1 MIEQLTSK
9 TKLTSFIERWADMLV
24 EDWTHADS
32 VALVEIKRRLAEPP
46 AELPRLSK
54 SITLHGTP
62 DPDLNIPDRECY
74 TALNIGGHSQ
84 AILIVTKMADGS
96 PVPPYAQEVIDFLLS
111 RGAVTKPACSRF
123 AASDRQGYCANC
135 DRLGTEH
142 ELSALPTVETS
153 DPRCKHG
160 KPMNDG
166 YECLKCWHETPE
178 SEPGSNT

>member
-1 MIEQLTSK
+1 
-9 TKLTSFIERWADMLV
+9 MLV

-178 SEPGSNT
+178 SETE